1 MEQLAGKVVLITG
14 ASSGI
19 GEATARRLVAQG
31 AKVVLS
37 ARRKE
42 RLEALAAQLG
52 AEQVAFLPLDVT
64 RREDMEALVS
74 LAQERFGKVD
84 ALFAN
89 AGVMPAGNLSEW
101 KVEDWTAMVEVNIK
115 GVLYAMAAVLPEM
128 IAQKRGHI
136 LVTSSVAGT
145 RAVPGNAVYCGTKH
159 FVRALLESF
168 RAEAVLEGTNL
179 RTTILY
185 PGAVQTERLH
195 TIAPSETKTAV
206 EAVIDKIIELSK
218 AGKLREIADVRDET
232 DLSGLCIAID
242 CKRGVDPDRLMAR
255 LFKLTTLEDFL
266 SRLPEQPVHRLT
278 GETLDLTSKG
288 TSGIVIFP
296 RR

>member
-1 MEQLAGKVVLITG
+1 M
-14 ASSGI
+14 
-19 GEATARRLVAQG
+19 
-31 AKVVLS
+31 VLS

-42 RLEALAAQLG
+42 RLAALAAQLG
-52 AEQVAFLPLDVT
+52 AEQVAFLPSDVT
-64 RREDMEALVS
+64 RREDMESLVS
-74 LAQERFGKVD
+74 LARERFGKVD

-128 IAQKRGHI
+128 IAQRRGHI

-206 EAVIDKIIELSK
+206 EAFYQAVGLAPEVIAEAVCYALAQPENVDVSDLVVRPS
-218 AGKLREIADVRDET
+218 RE
-232 DLSGLCIAID
+232 
-242 CKRGVDPDRLMAR
+242 
-255 LFKLTTLEDFL
+255 
-266 SRLPEQPVHRLT
+266 Q
-278 GETLDLTSKG
+278 
-288 TSGIVIFP
+288 
-296 RR
+296 